1 MTILLVN
8 FLKEMIDTLRFSNYT
23 CILRGDSKYCRN
35 FQDIKNYNEST
46 GRYPYIQIQ
55 SITTGMCNEP
65 P

>member
-1 MTILLVN
+1 
-8 FLKEMIDTLRFSNYT
+8 MIDTLRFSNYT